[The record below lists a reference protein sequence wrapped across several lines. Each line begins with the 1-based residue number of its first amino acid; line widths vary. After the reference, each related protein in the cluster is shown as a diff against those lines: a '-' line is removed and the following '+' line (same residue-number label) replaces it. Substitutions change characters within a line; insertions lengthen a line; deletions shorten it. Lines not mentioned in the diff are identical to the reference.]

1 MRDPHGTSSVS
12 RGLCYRLAPMTAQ
25 HLLAT
30 SGMVQATFG
39 VLLGWVMA
47 GFADGRTALG
57 PFRSRKR
64 VLQCHLDNLFMG
76 ALQLGV
82 AAVHGALPEGAAW
95 CLVVGSWMNP
105 QLFLWQAIDP
115 TVDLGKG
122 WRVVIV
128 LGSFTAA
135 TTGWVWATASYLAS

>member
-1 MRDPHGTSSVS
+1 MSAG
-12 RGLCYRLAPMTAQ
+12 
-25 HLLAT
+25 HLVAA

-47 GFADGRTALG
+47 GFSSGRTELG
-57 PFRSRKR
+57 PFRNRKR

-82 AAVHGALPEGAAW
+82 AAVHPGLPDGAA
-95 CLVVGSWMNP
+95 LFLIAGSWVNP

-115 TVDLGKG
+115 KVDLGAG
-122 WRVVIV
+122 WRVAIV
-128 LGSFTAA
+128 LSSFVAA
-135 TTGWVWATASYLAS
+135 TTGWVWTTASYLLR

>member
-1 MRDPHGTSSVS
+1 MSPE
-12 RGLCYRLAPMTAQ
+12 
-25 HLLAT
+25 HLVAA
-30 SGMVQATFG
+30 SGMVQATYG

-82 AAVHGALPEGAAW
+82 AAVHPGVPHGAAL
-95 CLVVGSWMNP
+95 CLVVGSWVNP
-105 QLFLWQAIDP
+105 QLFLWQAFDP

-135 TTGWVWATASYLAS
+135 TVGWVWTTASYLGS

>member
-1 MRDPHGTSSVS
+1 MNGE
-12 RGLCYRLAPMTAQ
+12 
-25 HLLAT
+25 HLVAT

-47 GFADGRTALG
+47 GFASGRTELG

-82 AAVHGALPEGAAW
+82 AAVHPAVPEGAAW

-105 QLFLWQAIDP
+105 QLFLWQAFDP
-115 TVDLGKG
+115 AVDLGKG
-122 WRVVIV
+122 WRLAIT

-135 TTGWVWATASYLAS
+135 TTGWVWATASYLGS

>member
-1 MRDPHGTSSVS
+1 
-12 RGLCYRLAPMTAQ
+12 MTTAD
-25 HLLAT
+25 LVGA
-30 SGMVQATFG
+30 SGMIQATFG

-47 GFADGRTALG
+47 GFATGRAELG

-82 AAVHGALPEGAAW
+82 AAVHPAIPEGAAW
-95 CLVVGSWMNP
+95 CLVAGSWVNP
-105 QLFLWQAIDP
+105 QLFLWQALDP
-115 TVDLGKG
+115 AVDLGRG
-122 WRVVIV
+122 WRSAVA

-135 TTGWVWATASYLAS
+135 TAGWVWTTASYLAS